1 MAIAF
6 DTAGSQYAASSA
18 TATVNL
24 TASGADRVAILFV
37 ITGNDA
43 GGTRLSSITVNG
55 SAATF
60 VRKNQLGATAS
71 HMYMYYYIAPP
82 TSSVAYTA
90 TCADATDDTEIHALL
105 YTGAHQ
111 TTPVD
116 SNVFVSAAGNLTA
129 TTTTVADNAWLV
141 SCGRNTS
148 IGPPTAGTGTTARNT
163 PSPALAISGDS
174 NDAKTPAGSYS
185 MGWNAGSG
193 TTYASLMSLAPSV
206 AGSTINAID
215 FGHFA

>member
-6 DTAGSQYAASSA
+6 DTAGAQYAASST

-24 TASGADRVAILFV
+24 TASGTDRVAVLFA

-43 GGTRLSSITVNG
+43 GGTRLSSVTVNG

-71 HMYMYYYIAPP
+71 HMYMYYFVAPP
-82 TSSVAYTA
+82 TSSVAYTV
-90 TCADATDDTEIHALL
+90 TCSDASDDTEIHALL
-105 YTGAHQ
+105 YNGAHQ

-129 TTTTVADNAWLV
+129 TTTTVADNSWLV
-141 SCGRNTS
+141 SCSRNTS
-148 IGPPTAGTGTTARNT
+148 IGPTSAGTGTTARNT
-163 PSPALAISGDS
+163 PSPALAVSGDS
-174 NDAKTPAGSYS
+174 NGAKTPAGSYS
-185 MGWNAGSG
+185 MGWNAGAG
-193 TTYASLMSLAPSV
+193 TTYASLMSLAPAAAATSV
-206 AGSTINAID
+206 NAID